1 MTQFDENKEEK
12 NTGKI
17 PLPSDEKSL
26 TEEEK
31 IDSDPFFYREDP
43 ADTDG
48 EDKLYN
54 HKNADKD
61 DIRSK

>member
-1 MTQFDENKEEK
+1 MFKEEK
-12 NTGKI
+12 ENSGKI
-17 PLPSDEKSL
+17 PMPSDEIAL

-43 ADTDG
+43 ADKDG
-48 EDKLYN
+48 DNKLYN
-54 HKNADKD
+54 HKNADED

>member
-1 MTQFDENKEEK
+1 MNEFEKEKEK
-12 NTGKI
+12 NNSGKI

-43 ADTDG
+43 ADTEG
-48 EDKLYN
+48 ENELYN
-54 HKNADKD
+54 HKKANED

>member
-1 MTQFDENKEEK
+1 MKDKKEDQ
-12 NTGKI
+12 KI

-43 ADTDG
+43 ADKDG
-48 EDKLYN
+48 DNELYN
-54 HKNADKD
+54 HKNADED
-61 DIRSK
+61 DIHA